1 MSLDRAPSKVWQAAV
16 WRPILAVT
24 LLAWGSLGSTQEAGP
39 DIATQA
45 PPAAPAPQ
53 APTPSPPT
61 PLYQTFSVPGGAS
74 IPPLRCAAPQ
84 RPPQASARAAEGG
97 AAPAGSEEEE
107 LPLTEQQERQLRL
120 EALPAPTLD
129 DIKKSM
135 PHEEWL
141 QVMHQRI
148 REVAS
153 QRVARIGVWGGS
165 HMAAEFFVGQ
175 LRKQWQGR
183 YGDGGAGHMNLLY
196 GLPGIRLPV
205 NALCRQGRWQHD
217 LAPRATGS
225 APLTAGLGLF
235 AMSNREA
242 GAAIEIDPGSAT
254 GTPVRTVTLQYL
266 RQPEAGVID
275 LVVDDVLVGLI
286 DTNGPLAVGSVQVQS
301 ANGIS
306 RIRLVAHQ
314 TVTLLGAYA
323 EAERGV
329 VLDNFGIAGASGSF
343 WTTVRSDLMQQAAQQ
358 RPYELVMLA
367 YGTNDVTGAQWDP
380 IEYRR
385 KFEATLESMRQAMP
399 QAMCVLIP
407 PGDRVT
413 SVKVRSVVRGKN
425 GKTRKVVQTR
435 YDLKTFPQRHM
446 ETTRIQREVGE
457 RHQCVTW
464 DMSLE
469 MRKAGGAYALMK
481 KNPPWMARDL
491 IHLTPLGYQE
501 MARAYAKW
509 LRL

>member
-1 MSLDRAPSKVWQAAV
+1 MTLDAAPSGVMRAAI
-16 WRPILAVT
+16 WRPIWALTMIAGLVS
-24 LLAWGSLGSTQEAGP
+24 AQEA
-39 DIATQA
+39 A
-45 PPAAPAPQ
+45 PVSGAEPLPAASAPAAPHAP
-53 APTPSPPT
+53 APLHQS
-61 PLYQTFSVPGGAS
+61 FSVPGGRSMSA
-74 IPPLRCAAPQ
+74 LRCAAPP
-84 RPPQASARAAEGG
+84 RPPQVSPRPAEGG
-97 AAPAGSEEEE
+97 AAPAGSDEEE
-107 LPLTEQQERQLRL
+107 LPLTEQQEKQLRL
-120 EALPAPTLD
+120 EALPAPTLE
-129 DIKKSM
+129 DIRKAM

-148 REVAS
+148 RDAAS

-165 HMAAEFFVGQ
+165 HMAAEFFVGE

-183 YGDGGAGHMNLLY
+183 YGAGGAGHMNLLY

-205 NALCRQGRWQHD
+205 NALCRQGRWQHE
-217 LAPRATGS
+217 LAPRAAGS
-225 APLTAGLGLF
+225 APLATGLGLF

-254 GTPVRTVTLQYL
+254 GTTVRSVTVHYL
-266 RQPEAGVID
+266 RQPEAGTMD

-286 DTNGPLAVGSVQVQS
+286 DTSGPLAVGSFQIN
-301 ANGIS
+301 ATNGIS
-306 RIRLVAHQ
+306 RIRLVARE

-329 VLDNFGIAGASGSF
+329 VLDNFGIAGASGTF
-343 WTTVRSDLMQQAAQQ
+343 WTTARSDLMQQAAQQ

-367 YGTNDVTGAQWDP
+367 YGTNDVTGAHWDP
-380 IEYRR
+380 LEYRR

-413 SVKVRSVVRGKN
+413 SSKVRTVVRGKN

-446 ETTRIQREVGE
+446 ETARIQREVGE

-469 MRKAGGAYALMK
+469 MRKAGGAYGLMK

-501 MARAYAKW
+501 MAKAYAKW